1 MPLKKIRVLQLGS
14 PTGLYGAERWILALV
29 RHLDPTEIDS
39 IVSVIRDDPLLTAS
53 LCQEAQIAGFHTHVF
68 EAYGRINWSAI
79 LQLRRFLLSNNIQIL
94 HTHGYKTDI
103 IGLLASWRTPCRLV
117 STPHGWSIR
126 AGVKLKIYET
136 LDRLIFRFFDA
147 IVPLSDAIF
156 NELKKWP
163 GLKNKLYKIQNG
175 VDISEI
181 DAENYLAS
189 EVLRL
194 KEKGCFIVGYVG
206 QLIARKGLK
215 ILLEAFAKLETPLK
229 KLIILGDG
237 DQKQDLEKLA
247 VALGIQADV
256 LFLGFRK
263 DRLNFLKGFDVFVL
277 PSSLEGIPRCLME
290 AMAAQVPVVASRI
303 PGCTELV
310 HHEQTGLLF
319 ELDNVN
325 SLLKCLNQYLNRNL
339 RMQLGQNGRNFIVA
353 HYSAMS
359 MAQQYQSLYQKLLK
373 ISARLKRER

>member
-1 MPLKKIRVLQLGS
+1 MQNKKIRVLQLGS

-29 RHLDPTEIDS
+29 HHFDPTEIDS

-53 LCQEAQIAGFHTHVF
+53 LCQEAQAVGLHTHVF

-103 IGLLASWRTPCRLV
+103 IGLLASWRTPCRLI
-117 STPHGWSIR
+117 STPHGWSVR

-156 NELKKWP
+156 DELKRWP
-163 GLKNKLYKIQNG
+163 GLKSKLHIIRNG
-175 VDISEI
+175 VDLVEI
-181 DAENYLAS
+181 DAENYLAPEIS
-189 EVLRL
+189 IW
-194 KEKGCFIVGYVG
+194 KERGYFIVGYIG

-237 DQKQDLEKLA
+237 DQRQDLERLA
-247 VALGIQADV
+247 VALRIQEDV

-290 AMAAQVPVVASRI
+290 AMAAQISVVASKI
-303 PGCTELV
+303 PGCTELI
-310 HHEQTGLLF
+310 HHEKTGLLF
-319 ELDNVN
+319 ELDDVN
-325 SLLKCLNQYLNRNL
+325 SLLECLNRCLNLNL
-339 RMQLGQNGRNFIVA
+339 RMQLGQNGKNFIVA
-353 HYSAMS
+353 HYSATF
-359 MAQQYQSLYQKLLK
+359 MAKQYQSLYKKVLK
-373 ISARLKRER
+373 VSVRLKHEQ